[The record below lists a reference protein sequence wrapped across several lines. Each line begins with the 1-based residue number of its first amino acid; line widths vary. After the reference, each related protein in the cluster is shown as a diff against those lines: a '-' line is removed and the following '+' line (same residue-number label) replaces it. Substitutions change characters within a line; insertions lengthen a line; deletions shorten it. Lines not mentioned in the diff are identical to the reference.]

1 MYSVFSVE
9 ILEKQEEYAKDVLLY
24 LQILDPGKTW
34 RKSQIVQRLRAIT
47 TALVKV
53 SILLLRPGSIHLL
66 KIQFFAHDAVC
77 WLLYRKRLISRK
89 LILPRLKALWEPSKT
104 YPKPSTNCG
113 EKSQKSL
120 QYVQEIHFHSSHRCN
135 DIIKIKALLW
145 VSHSNWPIKTKTKNE
160 TFFKIFKQ
168 HAYIAKKVIK
178 VYWWKYT
185 QKRSHCI

>member
-66 KIQFFAHDAVC
+66 KIQFFAHAF
-77 WLLYRKRLISRK
+77 LQK
-89 LILPRLKALWEPSKT
+89 KADK
-104 YPKPSTNCG
+104 
-113 EKSQKSL
+113 
-120 QYVQEIHFHSSHRCN
+120 QEIDTATLKSSLRTIQDLSQAIH
-135 DIIKIKALLW
+135 KLW
-145 VSHSNWPIKTKTKNE
+145 
-160 TFFKIFKQ
+160 
-168 HAYIAKKVIK
+168 
-178 VYWWKYT
+178 
-185 QKRSHCI
+185 

>member
-66 KIQFFAHDAVC
+66 KIQFFAHGAF
-77 WLLYRKRLISRK
+77 LQK
-89 LILPRLKALWEPSKT
+89 KADK
-104 YPKPSTNCG
+104 
-113 EKSQKSL
+113 
-120 QYVQEIHFHSSHRCN
+120 QEIDTATLKSSLRTIQDLSQAIH
-135 DIIKIKALLW
+135 KLW
-145 VSHSNWPIKTKTKNE
+145 
-160 TFFKIFKQ
+160 
-168 HAYIAKKVIK
+168 
-178 VYWWKYT
+178 
-185 QKRSHCI
+185 